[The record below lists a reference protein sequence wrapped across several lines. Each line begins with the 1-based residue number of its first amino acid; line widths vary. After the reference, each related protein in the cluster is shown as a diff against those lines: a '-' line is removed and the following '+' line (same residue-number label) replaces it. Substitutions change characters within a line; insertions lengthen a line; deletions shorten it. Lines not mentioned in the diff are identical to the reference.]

1 MVKVSSS
8 VTIGAATVSPPVV
21 VSVRGIVRVDA
32 ETVDVEVTVDAE
44 IVVFRTRNISR
55 LDKASHAMKSN
66 SQDIGEPFLECSIVS
81 AKCRFRSISAQATSG
96 DHLKW

>member
-44 IVVFRTRNISR
+44 TVVVLSLASR
-55 LDKASHAMKSN
+55 HK
-66 SQDIGEPFLECSIVS
+66 
-81 AKCRFRSISAQATSG
+81 QA
-96 DHLKW
+96 LM

>member
-44 IVVFRTRNISR
+44 TVVVLANDVGDGDRWQYLGQYL
-55 LDKASHAMKSN
+55 LDEAGLGQH
-66 SQDIGEPFLECSIVS
+66 
-81 AKCRFRSISAQATSG
+81 
-96 DHLKW
+96 